1 MHHIPCLNFFFKPKK
16 GKKKKKKKEED
27 WKRAIYATV
36 FLPSSKFTSPVHY
49 LFTPLY
55 RLHYNELKP
64 DNILYIS
71 SHFMVRTIMTTL
83 NFIMKPIYLKWKE
96 GTFNY
101 IFIAITNKGKGSS
114 PFSSG
119 G

>member
-1 MHHIPCLNFFFKPKK
+1 
-16 GKKKKKKKEED
+16 
-27 WKRAIYATV
+27 
-36 FLPSSKFTSPVHY
+36 
-49 LFTPLY
+49 
-55 RLHYNELKP
+55 
-64 DNILYIS
+64 
-71 SHFMVRTIMTTL
+71 MVRTIMTTL